1 VKPDSL
7 RVHFLILPRRCK
19 ISLISR
25 LFTEKIIFP
34 FLDHLKDPILILKR
48 DGRIVEAN
56 EAFLSLIEKKRSD
69 VIGKNYDEF
78 KILKVLENSL
88 TLCYSK
94 KKEQTENIS
103 YEDKILSA
111 TLMPVMLDDEVA
123 RVSVVFRDISN
134 FMKIERELLK
144 RNKELMVINTLSNAF
159 ISAENIDLVYSDLLE
174 KVLIISDLNA
184 GWLTLIEQGEY
195 SLKSTHGVSLD
206 FRGKLR
212 DGRLNA
218 LYDRVL
224 NSSCPI
230 FVLESG
236 ELPDELKKEG
246 IMFYAAIP
254 LKVGRESMGILSIA
268 SRSEIAFD
276 FDLASLFSL
285 IGNSLSLIAEKI
297 KLFQETQRLAITDG
311 LTGLY
316 NARYFY
322 GVLDLEIARTR
333 RYSTPFSIVL
343 FDIDNFKRLN
353 DTYGHQ
359 VGDDV
364 LRMIAEI
371 LRAESRRSDIVARY
385 GGEEFIAI
393 LPNTP
398 KVEAFG
404 IANRIRDAVSKKV
417 FLSDPS
423 IIVTI
428 SGGVASCPDDAQ
440 DTKTLLYCAD
450 MAMYEAKAEGKNK
463 VVVYRRKQ

>member
-1 VKPDSL
+1 M
-7 RVHFLILPRRCK
+7 PRRCK

-25 LFTEKIIFP
+25 LFTENIVFP
-34 FLDHLKDPILILKR
+34 FLDHLKDPVVILKR

-56 EAFLSLIEKKRSD
+56 DAFLSLIGKKKSD
-69 VIGKNYDEF
+69 VIGKKYEDF
-78 KILKVLENSL
+78 KILKILENSL
-88 TLCYSK
+88 TLCYAK
-94 KKEQTENIS
+94 NKEQTENIS

-111 TLMPVMLDDEVA
+111 TLMPVMLDDEIV
-123 RVSVVFRDISN
+123 RVSIVFRDISN
-134 FMKIERELLK
+134 FMKIEKELLK

-159 ISAENIDLVYSDLLE
+159 ISAENIDLVYTDILE
-174 KVLIISDLNA
+174 KVLIISNLSV
-184 GWLTLIEQGEY
+184 GWLTLIEQGDY

-212 DGRLNA
+212 EGSLNF
-218 LYDRVL
+218 LYDKGL
-224 NSSCPI
+224 NSSGPI
-230 FVLESG
+230 FVLESN

-246 IMFYAAIP
+246 IMFYVAIP
-254 LKVGRESMGILSIA
+254 LRVGRESMGILSLA
-268 SRSEIAFD
+268 SRSEITFD

-322 GVLDLEIARTR
+322 GVLDVEIARTK

-359 VGDDV
+359 AGDDV
-364 LRMIAEI
+364 LRMIADV
-371 LRAESRRSDIVARY
+371 LRVESRKSDIMARY

-398 KVEAFG
+398 KIEAFG
-404 IANRIRDAVSKKV
+404 IANRIREAVSNKV

-423 IIVTI
+423 INVTI
-428 SGGVASCPDDAQ
+428 SGGVASCPEDAQ

-450 MAMYEAKAEGKNK
+450 MAMYEAKAAGKNR
-463 VVVYRRKQ
+463 VVIYRRRT